1 MSDPDLVARGKAV
14 AEAIS
19 KLDAGEILLSDAD
32 WADIPPP
39 PEPPPDETTHVVDT
53 SGNGYHIAGRRPDVS
68 RLAAHQRYPAL
79 DWHRVFA
86 GAAPDIDWLVPEF
99 VARGQSYSLVSQ
111 AKAGKSLLMLDV
123 VAAVACGKPTLGQ
136 AARAPQRVLY
146 VDLENTLDDLVERLR
161 DMGYRPED
169 LGQLRLR

>member
-111 AKAGKSLLMLDV
+111 AKAGKSLLMLRR
-123 VAAVACGKPTLGQ
+123 CGG
-136 AARAPQRVLY
+136 
-146 VDLENTLDDLVERLR
+146 RLR
-161 DMGYRPED
+161 QANARPGCAGATTGAVRRPREHS
-169 LGQLRLR
+169 R